1 MNNLYKKINQNANEK
16 YSEDLYRT
24 NLKTQKSKSE
34 LSSIFNKNI
43 NQNGGCYEDYKICMK
58 VLNAFNNN
66 DFNLALSLIV
76 KNIDIN
82 WTCQDDNGN
91 TILHHLV
98 LCYSSVKDCKVVLER
113 LLANNLE
120 SIINTKNYKGET
132 CMLLAV
138 FNGLD
143 SIARKLENAGANKYI
158 EDNDGNYIVTDV
170 SAKSDTSVK
179 SDIKSSTQNYMPN
192 IKSNI
197 SMLIA
202 IPDDTDVLTS
212 LDLNSLKND
221 KSFNIDQQNSDAF
234 MEIIKEN
241 LKNLSK
247 KQNDMSDVKSTTE
260 DIISLLANKYNG
272 KNSRNFF
279 RKQANETNL
288 PVNITNNLIV
298 DSDKN
303 SKLSLPDNFSPTSS
317 NEVFNRT
324 LSETSKASLP
334 NTPKNKTL
342 NKLTKDNMTD
352 YSIEELT
359 KFVNYLKENDLNKN
373 NQKGGKNKIV
383 GWRKLILHSD
393 LEMGEDTSDNK
404 SKKTHYKKKA
414 NENDDEDEDEDEDDD
429 TESDEETDTEEEET
443 ESNEEDGN
451 ELKRLINSR
460 KNELHTE
467 VINTIME
474 MLNKGEITHKN
485 KPIEANERNAKLIK
499 SFLYKQVSEKNPQ
512 LTGMDK
518 ILIIQKMNKSELLTH
533 LKKLPDLDQLE
544 KTIEEHIKNK
554 HMQRESE
561 KTSDSNTKENNKN
574 KSKKKSESENES
586 ESD

>member
-24 NLKTQKSKSE
+24 NLKGQKSSSE

-43 NQNGGCYEDYKICMK
+43 NQNGACYEDYKICMN
-58 VLNAFNNN
+58 VLKAFNNN
-66 DFNLALSLIV
+66 DFNLALTLII
-76 KNIDIN
+76 KNININ

-98 LCYSSVKDCKVVLER
+98 LAYTKVKDCKFVLER

-143 SIARKLENAGANKYI
+143 SLARKLENAGANKYI

-170 SAKSDTSVK
+170 SAKSDMQSNT
-179 SDIKSSTQNYMPN
+179 PN

-197 SMLIA
+197 TMFLA
-202 IPDDTDVLTS
+202 IPEETDNLTS
-212 LDLNSLKND
+212 LDLNSLKYD
-221 KSFNIDQQNSDAF
+221 KSFNVNQQNSDLF
-234 MEIIKEN
+234 MDIIKEN

-247 KQNDMSDVKSTTE
+247 KQSDFSDVKSATTE
-260 DIISLLANKYNG
+260 DFINKLANKYNG
-272 KNSRNFF
+272 KNFSTKDSRDLFH
-279 RKQANETNL
+279 KEIIEANR
-288 PVNITNNLIV
+288 PVNITNNLIL
-298 DSDKN
+298 DSERN
-303 SKLSLPDNFSPTSS
+303 SKSLSPGNFSSTSS
-317 NEVFNRT
+317 NEVFNKT
-324 LSETSKASLP
+324 LSETSKVSLP
-334 NTPKNKTL
+334 TRSKDQTF
-342 NKLTKDNMTD
+342 NKLTKDNMND
-352 YSIEELT
+352 SSVEELSN
-359 KFVNYLKENDLNKN
+359 FVKSLKLSQE
-373 NQKGGKNKIV
+373 GGKNKIV

-393 LEMGEDTSDNK
+393 LEMGQDDSEDK
-404 SKKTHYKKKA
+404 SKNKHKNKHHKRDLNEDKK
-414 NENDDEDEDEDEDDD
+414 NESDDDDDDDDEDNDEDD
-429 TESDEETDTEEEET
+429 EEET
-443 ESNEEDGN
+443 ESDVENTEEETGN

-467 VINTIME
+467 VLNTIME

-554 HMQRESE
+554 HMQRENQ
-561 KTSDSNTKENNKN
+561 KTSDSDNKENNKN
-574 KSKKKSESENES
+574 KSKKKNVSESESES